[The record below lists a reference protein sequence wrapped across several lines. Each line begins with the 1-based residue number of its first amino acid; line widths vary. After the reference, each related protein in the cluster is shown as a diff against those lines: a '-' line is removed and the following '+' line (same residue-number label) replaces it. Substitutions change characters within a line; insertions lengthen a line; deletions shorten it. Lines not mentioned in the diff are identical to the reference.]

1 MKYVAG
7 RRPDLLSI
15 LKDEKEVREFMTH
28 LKKLKNS
35 VLTLHQLN

>member
-7 RRPDLLSI
+7 RRSDLLSI
-15 LKDEKEVREFMTH
+15 LEDEKEVQDFTAY